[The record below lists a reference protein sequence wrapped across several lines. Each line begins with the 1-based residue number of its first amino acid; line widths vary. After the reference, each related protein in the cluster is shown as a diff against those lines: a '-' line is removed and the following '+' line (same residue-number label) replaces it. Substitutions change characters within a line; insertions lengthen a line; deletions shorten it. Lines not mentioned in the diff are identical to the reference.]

1 MNNQTFW
8 HGKPYYSLNAYCKNT
23 YGEKLSKSAL
33 NAGFTCP
40 NRDGTLDRRGCI
52 FCSGAGSGD
61 FSMSLTSNQ
70 SMAHIIHS
78 YLEQMTCQ
86 HPGNR
91 YIGYFQAYS
100 NTYASVD
107 ELMQK
112 YTAVLDFPKIA
123 GISIATRPDCLPPEV
138 LQLFQD
144 LKQRSPDKFIWVE
157 LGLQTMHE
165 KTASEINRCYPLK
178 TFEDTF
184 ARLKNLGIR
193 TVVHLIFGL
202 PGESKE
208 DMLES
213 VRYVSEMK
221 PFGIKFHMLNIV
233 KNSTMAK
240 THHDYVPFESIEEY
254 ADLVIKALELVPDD
268 ITVHRLSADAPRPIL
283 IAPEWSYKKRTI
295 LNTIHNEMRK
305 RDTWQGKNA
314 GCK

>member
-23 YGEKLSKSAL
+23 YGEKLSKIAL

-91 YIGYFQAYS
+91 YIGYFQAYT

-112 YTAVLDFPKIA
+112 YTAVLDFPQVA

-144 LKQRSPDKFIWVE
+144 LKQRYPDKFIWVE
-157 LGLQTMHE
+157 LGLQTIHE
-165 KTASEINRCYPLK
+165 
-178 TFEDTF
+178 
-184 ARLKNLGIR
+184 
-193 TVVHLIFGL
+193 
-202 PGESKE
+202 
-208 DMLES
+208 
-213 VRYVSEMK
+213 
-221 PFGIKFHMLNIV
+221 
-233 KNSTMAK
+233 
-240 THHDYVPFESIEEY
+240 
-254 ADLVIKALELVPDD
+254 
-268 ITVHRLSADAPRPIL
+268 
-283 IAPEWSYKKRTI
+283 
-295 LNTIHNEMRK
+295 
-305 RDTWQGKNA
+305 
-314 GCK
+314 

>member
-1 MNNQTFW
+1 
-8 HGKPYYSLNAYCKNT
+8 
-23 YGEKLSKSAL
+23 
-33 NAGFTCP
+33 
-40 NRDGTLDRRGCI
+40 
-52 FCSGAGSGD
+52 
-61 FSMSLTSNQ
+61 
-70 SMAHIIHS
+70 
-78 YLEQMTCQ
+78 
-86 HPGNR
+86 
-91 YIGYFQAYS
+91 
-100 NTYASVD
+100 
-107 ELMQK
+107 
-112 YTAVLDFPKIA
+112 
-123 GISIATRPDCLPPEV
+123 
-138 LQLFQD
+138 
-144 LKQRSPDKFIWVE
+144 
-157 LGLQTMHE
+157 MHE

-184 ARLKNLGIR
+184 AGLKNLEIR

-202 PGESKE
+202 PGESRG

-233 KNSTMAK
+233 KNSAMEK

-314 GCK
+314 GCKQPAP